1 MAQLEEKRPAAVGI
15 IPRLAPGKSA
25 GVAAYPI
32 AQAERSTA
40 VPAGRVRPAVEDE
53 IAAVPSTASVV
64 PRSPVVLA
72 ALQILLDALMI
83 IAAFALAYRL
93 RFEEDIL
100 PVKDPP
106 KPEAYIF

>member
-1 MAQLEEKRPAAVGI
+1 MA
-15 IPRLAPGKSA
+15 S
-25 GVAAYPI
+25 YPV

-40 VPAGRVRPAVEDE
+40 VPAGRARPHLEDE
-53 IAAVPSTASVV
+53 IAAVPSTASVA

-83 IAAFALAYRL
+83 VVAFALAYRL

-100 PVKDPP
+100 PGQ
-106 KPEAYIF
+106 